1 MPQIFK
7 ITKGLDIRLAGKAEK
22 LFGKTGISELYALK
36 PGDFHGLVPK
46 LEVREGTPVKA
57 GTTLFVDKNK
67 PDICY
72 ASPVSGIVVAITRGE
87 RRVIQEV
94 VVKAEAN
101 IVYEKF
107 NLGSPSDLSSEEI
120 KKGLLKSGLWPALK
134 QRPYNIVADPD
145 DKPKSVFVSAFDTAP
160 LAPDYDFIIQG
171 AESDFQAGIDALSKL
186 TPGKVHVNVN
196 SEYPASNAYTQV
208 RNATTNYFKGPHPAG
223 NPGVQIQRI
232 DPINKGDIVWVV
244 NPQDVIAIGRLFT
257 KGIYDASKVIALTG
271 SEVLHPRY
279 YRIISGASVKSI
291 VDGNIQKSEHRYI
304 SGNPLTG
311 SKVTHS
317 GYIGYYDAQITVLPE
332 GKHSEFLGWAL
343 PGFNKY
349 SFYRLFWS
357 WLNPGH
363 NYKLDTNL
371 NGGHRAF
378 VLTGMYEKVFPF
390 DIYPM
395 QLLKAVIAEDI
406 DQMERLG
413 IYEIAEEDFALCE
426 FICPSKTEMQILI
439 RKGLDFMKKEMS

>member
-1 MPQIFK
+1 
-7 ITKGLDIRLAGKAEK
+7 
-22 LFGKTGISELYALK
+22 
-36 PGDFHGLVPK
+36 
-46 LEVREGTPVKA
+46 
-57 GTTLFVDKNK
+57 
-67 PDICY
+67 
-72 ASPVSGIVVAITRGE
+72 VVAINRGE
-87 RRVIQEV
+87 RRVILEV
-94 VVKAEAN
+94 VVKATPN
-101 IVYEKF
+101 IEYEIF
-107 NLGSPSDLSSEEI
+107 NAGNPADLSREEI
-120 KKGLLKSGLWPALK
+120 AKVLLKSGLWPSIK
-134 QRPYNIVADPD
+134 QRPYNIVANPIDI
-145 DKPKSVFVSAFDTAP
+145 PKSVFISAFDTAP

-171 AESDFQAGIDALSKL
+171 SESDFQTGVDALSKL
-186 TPGKVHVNVN
+186 TSGKVHVNVN
-196 SEYPASNAYTQV
+196 EEYPSSIAYTQV
-208 RNATTNYFKGPHPAG
+208 RNATTNYFRGPHPAG
-223 NPGVQIQRI
+223 NPSVQIQRI

-257 KGIYDASKVIALTG
+257 KGVYDASKLIALTG
-271 SEVLHPRY
+271 SEVLHPKY

-291 VDGNIQKSEHRYI
+291 VAGNVQKSEHRFI

-317 GYIGYYDAQITVLPE
+317 GYIGYYDSQITVLPE
-332 GKHSEFLGWAL
+332 GKHFEFLGWAL

-357 WLNPGH
+357 WLNPGN
-363 NYKLDTNL
+363 NYTLDTNL

-406 DQMERLG
+406 DQMEKLG

-439 RKGLDFMKKEMS
+439 RKGLDLMKKEMS